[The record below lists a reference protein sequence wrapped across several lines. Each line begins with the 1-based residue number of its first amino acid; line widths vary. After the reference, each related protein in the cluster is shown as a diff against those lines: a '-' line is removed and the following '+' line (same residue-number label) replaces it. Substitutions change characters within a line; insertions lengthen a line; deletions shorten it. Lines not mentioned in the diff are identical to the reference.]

1 MMWIGTE
8 LRLGFTLSFRQSEAG
23 CGLYLEP
30 AQSNEESLILLWEL
44 EPAFRL
50 REGFEGALSPAL
62 SGAGLC
68 GL

>member
-30 AQSNEESLILLWEL
+30 AQ
-44 EPAFRL
+44 
-50 REGFEGALSPAL
+50 
-62 SGAGLC
+62 
-68 GL
+68 